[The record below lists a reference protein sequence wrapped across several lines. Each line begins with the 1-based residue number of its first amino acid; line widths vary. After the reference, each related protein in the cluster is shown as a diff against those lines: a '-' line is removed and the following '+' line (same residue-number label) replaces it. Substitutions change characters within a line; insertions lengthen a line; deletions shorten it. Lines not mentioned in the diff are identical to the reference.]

1 MSQQQQITSNE
12 WWSFSLLRL
21 LGYGLLILA
30 VFDIVDT
37 FYPARFLSAAWEFQ
51 MIGSL
56 VERVPVPL
64 IGLWLVFYGKEDY
77 REDWEKIVLKFLS
90 WVALV
95 AGVLFLLLIP
105 LGVNA
110 AIRLNYQ
117 NEFQINAQVEQQ
129 RYQLQQFQS
138 QLKNATTAE
147 LTNFASRLNSPGN
160 SPEIKNAQDPEKIK
174 SLLSSEVA
182 KAEQTLNEQSTTT
195 RANQRQAL
203 AKSAIKWLLGA
214 IVSGILFI
222 RLWQETRWARR
233 RKKWSY

>member
-12 WWSFSLLRL
+12 WWSFSLFRL

-30 VFDIVDT
+30 LFDIVDT

-51 MIGSL
+51 MIGAM

-77 REDWEKIVLKFLS
+77 RDNWEKIALKCLS
-90 WVALV
+90 WLSLV
-95 AGVLFLLLIP
+95 AGVFFLLLIP
-105 LGVNA
+105 VGVNA
-110 AIRLNYQ
+110 AMRLNYQ

-129 RYQLQQFQS
+129 RSQLQQFQS
-138 QLKNATTAE
+138 QLNNATTAE
-147 LTNFASRLNSPGN
+147 LNNFASRLNSQGN
-160 SPEIKNAQDPEKIK
+160 SPESKNALDPEKLKIQ
-174 SLLSSEVA
+174 LTSEVT
-182 KAEQTLNEQSTTT
+182 KAEQTLNQQSTTA

-203 AKSAIKWLLGA
+203 AKSAIKWFLGA

>member
-12 WWSFSLLRL
+12 WWSFSLFRL

-30 VFDIVDT
+30 LFDIVDT
-37 FYPARFLSAAWEFQ
+37 FYPARFMSATWEFQ
-51 MIGSL
+51 MIGSM

-77 REDWEKIVLKFLS
+77 REDWEKIVLKCLS
-90 WVALV
+90 WVSLV
-95 AGVLFLLLIP
+95 AGIFFLLLIP

-110 AIRLNYQ
+110 AMRLNYQ

-129 RYQLQQFQS
+129 RSQLQQFQT
-138 QLKNATTAE
+138 QLNNASTAE
-147 LTNFASRLNSPGN
+147 LTNFASRLNNQGN
-160 SPEIKNAQDPEKIK
+160 SPEIKDAQDPEKFK
-174 SLLSSEVA
+174 TQLSSEIA
-182 KAEQTLNEQSTTT
+182 KAEQTLNAQSTTA

-203 AKSAIKWLLGA
+203 AKSAIKWFLGA
-214 IVSGILFI
+214 TVSSILFI